1 MEGFDNHRDMKI
13 LIAGGTGLIGKQLI
27 RLLISDGHTVVLLSR
42 SADRLPQ
49 LKGITA
55 VTWDGK
61 TTGGWSELM
70 EEVEAVVNLAGENIG
85 RFPWTEK
92 RKKKFRESRVAAGN
106 ALSKAI
112 EESKVRP
119 SVFIQASAVGFYGP
133 RGEEEVDE
141 SASSGG
147 DFSSKLCVDWEDSSK
162 GIEELDIRRVIV
174 RTGIVL
180 DKKGGILQKM
190 ALPVKF
196 FVGGRLGSGRQGIPW
211 IHIDDEINAINF
223 LIKNDSARG
232 VFNLSAPLPVSN
244 AEFMKR
250 IATVLRRPYWFH
262 VPKFAIKL
270 FLGEMSTLLLNG
282 QFMVP
287 RKLLNLGFNFKFV
300 TLEQAL
306 DNLLNPHSRQG
317 LSQ

>member
-1 MEGFDNHRDMKI
+1 MKI

-55 VTWDGK
+55 VKWDGK

-70 EEVEAVVNLAGENIG
+70 EEVDAVVNLAGENIG

-92 RKKKFRESRVAAGN
+92 RKRKFRESRVAAGN

-133 RGEEEVDE
+133 RGEEDVDE

-147 DFSSKLCVDWEDSSK
+147 DFSSRLCVDWEASTK
-162 GIEELDIRRVIV
+162 RIEALGVRRVIV

-180 DKKGGILQKM
+180 DKKGGILQQM

-196 FVGGRLGSGRQGIPW
+196 YVGGRLGSGKQGIPW
-211 IHIDDEINAINF
+211 IHIDDEVNAIGY
-223 LIKNDSARG
+223 LIANNAARG
-232 VFNLSAPLPVSN
+232 VFNLSAPAPVSN
-244 AEFMKR
+244 AELMQT
-250 IATVLRRPYWFH
+250 IAFCLHRPYWFH
-262 VPKFAIKL
+262 VPQKAIKL
-270 FLGEMSTLLLNG
+270 VLGEMSALLLNG

-287 RKLLNLGFNFKFV
+287 RKLLDLGFNFKFA
-300 TLEQAL
+300 TIDQAL
-306 DNLLNPHSRQG
+306 EDLLSHS
-317 LSQ
+317 